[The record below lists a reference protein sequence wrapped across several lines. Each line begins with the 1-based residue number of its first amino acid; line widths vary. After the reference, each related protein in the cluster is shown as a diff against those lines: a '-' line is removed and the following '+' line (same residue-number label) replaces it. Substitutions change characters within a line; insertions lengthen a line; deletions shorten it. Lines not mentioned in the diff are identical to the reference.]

1 MTQSTPFR
9 RRRGAAL
16 EQALLDAAWAE
27 ISERG
32 YEALNFDDV
41 AARAGTSK
49 PVVYRRWP
57 SKAELARAAFR
68 HAIGRDPLAVPD
80 TGNLRDDVITLL
92 RQVNE
97 HRVGI
102 ATALIAQ
109 LGDLYRATGTSME
122 DLRASLAIGQETA
135 MEQIV
140 GRAVQRGEVDPAQ
153 LTDRIVQLPVDLFRH
168 QLLMTARAVP
178 DADIIEIVDTIF
190 TPAVTRSTGAGF
202 NKRNGPGTR

>member
-1 MTQSTPFR
+1 MK
-9 RRRGAAL
+9 
-16 EQALLDAAWAE
+16 QALLDAAWAE

-32 YEALNFDDV
+32 YEALNFDSV

-57 SKAELARAAFR
+57 SRAELARAAFR
-68 HAIGRDPLAVPD
+68 HVIGRDPIAVPD
-80 TGNLRDDVITLL
+80 TGNLRDDVVALL

-97 HRVGI
+97 RRVGI
-102 ATALIAQ
+102 ATVLVAQ
-109 LGDLYRATGTSME
+109 LGDLYRATGTSIE
-122 DLRASLAIGQETA
+122 DLRTSLATGQETA

-140 GRAVQRGEVDPAQ
+140 GRAVQRGEINPAN
-153 LTDRIVQLPVDLFRH
+153 LTERIIRLPVDLFRH

-190 TPAVTRSTGAGF
+190 TPVVTRTTLTDA
-202 NKRNGPGTR
+202 

>member
-1 MTQSTPFR
+1 VTESTPVR

-32 YEALNFDDV
+32 YQALNFDSV

-68 HAIGRDPLAVPD
+68 HAIGQDPLAVPD
-80 TGNLRDDVITLL
+80 TGSLREDVIALL

-97 HRVGI
+97 RRVGI
-102 ATALIAQ
+102 ATVLIAQ
-109 LGDLYRATGTSME
+109 LGDLYRATGTSIE
-122 DLRASLAIGQETA
+122 DLRAPLATGQETA

-140 GRAVQRGEVDPAQ
+140 GRAVRRGEIDPAK
-153 LTDRIVQLPVDLFRH
+153 LTERIIQLPVDLFRH

-190 TPAVTRSTGAGF
+190 TPAVTRPTPGSTDGAS
-202 NKRNGPGTR
+202 R